1 MTREVIRRL
10 MQRQPVTTPL
20 AVFAAVLVGTMVV
33 TAAGPAWAAYGEEQD
48 QLVDKAGVTLDAF
61 ASDPS
66 VGSALRNLKGK
77 AKALFIVPQFMRSA
91 FLFGGAGGS
100 GVLLVRDQD
109 TKQWSEPAFYNIGSA
124 SFGLQIGVDVS
135 DLVFVV
141 LTQKGLEE
149 FYHSEFKLGGDVS
162 LAVGLVGEGASV
174 KGIPVDII
182 AYARKKGAFAGI
194 SVDGAIIKVSDESN
208 AIYYDKAVRP
218 TDIVVRQSVNNPRSA
233 DLRNKAA
240 TVMQ

>member
-1 MTREVIRRL
+1 MKRRSVTMALVI
-10 MQRQPVTTPL
+10 
-20 AVFAAVLVGTMVV
+20 FAAVLLGTTLV
-33 TAAGPAWAAYGEEQD
+33 TSAGPAWAAYGEEQD
-48 QLVDKAGVTLDAF
+48 QLVDKAALTLDAF
-61 ASDPS
+61 ASDPR
-66 VGSALRNLKGK
+66 VGSALRNLKGD
-77 AKALFIVPQFMRSA
+77 AKALFIVPQFMRGA

-109 TKQWSEPAFYNIGSA
+109 PKQWSGPVFYNIGSA

-141 LTQKGLEE
+141 LTQKGLEK

-174 KGIPVDII
+174 KGVPPDII

-208 AIYYDKAVRP
+208 TIYYDKVVRP
-218 TDIVVRQSVNNPRSA
+218 TDIVVKQSVSNPRST
-233 DLRNKAA
+233 DLRNKAGA
-240 TVMQ
+240 VMR